1 MLSSLLNINM
11 SEIIEYKKLK
21 LTQTEFKNIYD
32 TYGPKMF
39 SICYRLLGNR
49 QDAED
54 VLQDGFIK
62 IYNSFDTFE
71 GKGSFEGWMKRII
84 TNTCINFLKSNQ
96 KLSKIESLDYSI
108 HPNDIFNSSNII
120 YSNVEYKDIF
130 KILNN
135 IPTLSR
141 LIFLLH
147 SIEGYSLSELSSVFN
162 LKESACRCRYMRT
175 RNKVLEMLNNANN
188 YKIENLSQYA

>member
-1 MLSSLLNINM
+1 MGKYLK
-11 SEIIEYKKLK
+11 YKKLK
-21 LTQTEFKNIYD
+21 ISQTEFKNIYD
-32 TYGPKMF
+32 TYAPKMF

-54 VLQDGFIK
+54 VLQECFIK

-71 GKGSFEGWMKRII
+71 GKGSFEGWMKRIV

-96 KLSKIESLDYSI
+96 KLSKIETLDYI
-108 HPNDIFNSSNII
+108 LHPNEIFNSSNITF
-120 YSNVEYKDIF
+120 SNVEYKDIF

-175 RNKVLEMLNNANN
+175 RIKVSEMLSNANN